1 MGEWNKDCASA
12 EQGLALAWNKRVVKV
27 EQAFL
32 MWNKDCD
39 SVDQGLQIT
48 RNKHVCQC
56 GANVFYCGTKM
67 SPVRTKVCN

>member
-12 EQGLALAWNKRVVKV
+12 EQGLTLAWNKRVVKV

-39 SVDQGLQIT
+39 SVEQGLQIT
-48 RNKHVCQC
+48 RNKHV
-56 GANVFYCGTKM
+56 G
-67 SPVRTKVCN
+67 